1 MRACG
6 RMASKIPAAVSS
18 NSPRSEARASWRH
31 AIGSRRRS
39 GRAAIAASAIALVAN
54 AAPASAEWLLDANV
68 EALFDSNLTR
78 APSGPDVR
86 PDWAVALDASVG
98 QFFAL
103 TGDDGLTV
111 TLDLRGEAYDR
122 YTGLNVAGVGG
133 SMVYRHKLG
142 LGWGAPWVAF
152 VATGSYDDYRADVRT
167 GARFDL
173 RAEVGRRFTESFD
186 AAVGVAYDRRF
197 APKGEPVVSGISGK
211 VFELTGQSAYF
222 RMGYAIDDA
231 WLLGLSGSIRRGDVE
246 STSEASLPVFLASS
260 AIAED
265 PAFNQDELY
274 AYRLRGTTSMLGAAL
289 SWALSDRS
297 SLNFHYRYELTHS
310 PYDLEYRSYNTGV
323 AFAYRF

>member
-1 MRACG
+1 MR
-6 RMASKIPAAVSS
+6 RMTSKIPAAVRSFFW
-18 NSPRSEARASWRH
+18 RSEAGAARRRG
-31 AIGSRRRS
+31 IGSRRSSVR
-39 GRAAIAASAIALVAN
+39 RAVAACAIALVAN
-54 AAPASAEWLLDANV
+54 AAPVSAEWLLDANI
-68 EALFDSNLTR
+68 EAVFDSNLSR

-86 PDWAVALDASVG
+86 PDWAAALDASLG

-122 YTGLNVAGVGG
+122 YTGLNVGGVGG
-133 SMVYRHKLG
+133 SVVYRHKFG
-142 LGWGAPWVAF
+142 LGWGAPWMALA
-152 VATGSYDDYRADVRT
+152 ATGSYDDYRTEVRT

-197 APKGEPVVSGISGK
+197 APHGEPVVPGISGK
-211 VFELTGQSAYF
+211 AFELTGQSAYF
-222 RMGYAIDDA
+222 RVGYAINDA

-246 STSEASLPVFLASS
+246 STSEPSVPVFLASS

-274 AYRLRGTTSMLGAAL
+274 AYRLRGTTSLLGATL

-297 SLNFHYRYELTHS
+297 SLNLHYRYELTHS
-310 PYDLEYRSYNTGV
+310 PYDLEYRSYNTGL